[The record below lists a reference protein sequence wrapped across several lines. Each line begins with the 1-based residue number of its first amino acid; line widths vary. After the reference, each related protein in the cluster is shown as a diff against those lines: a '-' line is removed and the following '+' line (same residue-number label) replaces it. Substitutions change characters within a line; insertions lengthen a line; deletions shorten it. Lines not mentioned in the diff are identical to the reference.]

1 MEDDLDQTPSNIM
14 PLALTV
20 LAIVLGC
27 AGLYFGLSAN
37 QRIKAVDASVAAGSS
52 SSVRVQQQIDEF
64 DSQITAMV
72 ARVAEQDKTISRLRV
87 YSSQG
92 EKAVKQLATE
102 LQANREQIVKT
113 AEALNAFAAAGFRP
127 AASANAEASSSPP
140 AAQDGER
147 AATATGAAGS
157 ATRYTIAA
165 GDTFARIASKIGVG
179 VQAIIDANPE
189 VDPRRLAIGQVIE
202 IPVQP

>member
-64 DSQITAMV
+64 DSQIAAMV

-127 AASANAEASSSPP
+127 APANAEASSSPL
-140 AAQDGER
+140 AAQGGER
-147 AATATGAAGS
+147 AATAPAGS
-157 ATRYTIAA
+157 ATRYTIAS

-179 VQAIIDANPE
+179 VQAIMDANPE